1 MENNLTT
8 IIRNKSEILFEKVK
22 GYREYMH
29 QYPELSYQEY
39 KTMTFV
45 SEKLT
50 TLGIEHTTKFG
61 DTGVVAIIR
70 GKNHSKED
78 KCIGLRADLDALP
91 IQEEN
96 EAPYKS
102 TVQGVMHACGHDV
115 HTSILLG
122 VAEILNE
129 LKDELPQPIK
139 LIFQPGEEKNPGGA
153 TLMLRDGVLQNPEV
167 KEMYALHVFPDM
179 ETGKVGFR
187 EGVYMASC
195 DEIYIT
201 IHGKGGHG
209 ATPDKTIDPIV
220 IGANIITSIQQ
231 IVSRK
236 CDPTVPCVLSF
247 GHFEGLGATNVIPSQ
262 VILKGTFRTMN
273 EAWRKEAWEII
284 KNHVEHTAQA
294 FGGAVDIEISKGYP
308 YLENN
313 PKITASLREKAI
325 SFLGSEYVEEL
336 PIRMTSEDF
345 AFYSQEVPVCFFR
358 LGVRN
363 ESKGI
368 IHGVHNSKFDIDAD
382 ALKTGMQIMSL
393 AAFNL

>member
-1 MENNLTT
+1 MENNIHTF
-8 IIRNKSEILFEKVK
+8 IKKYSISIFEKVK
-22 GYREYMH
+22 GYREYLH
-29 QYPELSYQEY
+29 KYPELSYQEFE
-39 KTMTFV
+39 TMKFV
-45 SEKLT
+45 SETLT
-50 TLGIEHTTKFG
+50 KLGIEHTSNIG
-61 DTGVVAIIR
+61 GTGVVAIIR
-70 GKNHSKED
+70 GKQHSKEQS
-78 KCIGLRADLDALP
+78 CIGLRADLDALP
-91 IQEEN
+91 INEEN
-96 EAPYKS
+96 EVEYKS
-102 TVQGVMHACGHDV
+102 TFEGIMHACGHDV

-129 LKDELPQPIK
+129 LKEELPNPVK

-153 TLMLRDGVLQNPEV
+153 TYMIRDGVLKNPNV

-187 EGVYMASC
+187 EGLYMASC
-195 DEIYIT
+195 DEIYVT

-209 ATPDKTIDPIV
+209 ATPDKTIDPIT

-247 GHFEGLGATNVIPSQ
+247 GHFEGIGASNVIPSK

-273 EAWRKEAWEII
+273 EKWRKEAWELI
-284 KNHVEHTAQA
+284 KSHILLTAQA
-294 FGGAVDIEISKGYP
+294 NGGTAEVEISEGYP

-313 PKITASLREKAI
+313 PKITSILKEKAK
-325 SFLGSEYVEEL
+325 SFLGDSFVEDL

-345 AFYSQEVPVCFFR
+345 AFYSQEIPVCFFR

-363 ESKGI
+363 EAKGI
-368 IHGVHNSKFDIDAD
+368 IHGVHNSKFDVDSE
-382 ALKTGMQIMSL
+382 ALKIGMQVMCL
-393 AAFNL
+393 AVL

>member
-1 MENNLTT
+1 
-8 IIRNKSEILFEKVK
+8 
-22 GYREYMH
+22 
-29 QYPELSYQEY
+29 
-39 KTMTFV
+39 
-45 SEKLT
+45 
-50 TLGIEHTTKFG
+50 
-61 DTGVVAIIR
+61 
-70 GKNHSKED
+70 
-78 KCIGLRADLDALP
+78 
-91 IQEEN
+91 
-96 EAPYKS
+96 
-102 TVQGVMHACGHDV
+102 
-115 HTSILLG
+115 
-122 VAEILNE
+122 
-129 LKDELPQPIK
+129 
-139 LIFQPGEEKNPGGA
+139 
-153 TLMLRDGVLQNPEV
+153 
-167 KEMYALHVFPDM
+167 MYALHVFPDM

-209 ATPDKTIDPIV
+209 ATPEKTIDPIV

-236 CDPTVPCVLSF
+236 CDPTIPCVLSF

-273 EAWRKEAWEII
+273 EGWRKEAWQLI
-284 KNHVEHTAQA
+284 KNHVEHTAHA
-294 FGGAVDIEISKGYP
+294 FGGTVEIEISKGYP

-313 PKITASLREKAI
+313 PKITASFRKKAVN
-325 SFLGSEYVEEL
+325 FLGQEFVEEL

-368 IHGVHNSKFDIDAD
+368 IHGVHNSKFDIDSN

-393 AAFNL
+393 SAFNL